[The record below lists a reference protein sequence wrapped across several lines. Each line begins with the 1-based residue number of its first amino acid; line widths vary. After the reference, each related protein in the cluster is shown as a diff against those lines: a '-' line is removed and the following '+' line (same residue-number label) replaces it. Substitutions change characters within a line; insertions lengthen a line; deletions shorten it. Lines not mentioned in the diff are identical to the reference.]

1 MSLQQY
7 FAPEICGTA
16 GIEPEAP
23 GWKLE
28 VIKSEALN
36 GVRELN
42 SACNSVDRNI
52 LRISRS
58 LRAVVRTGDGIPRGL
73 KFLTFF
79 KVSWLGFT
87 AKELTKAWAKLGN
100 LDAVGSSCPGVVRLK
115 GSPLSLELLPTEMG
129 LCSNTI

>member
-1 MSLQQY
+1 MGDQYVFRPAKLPVPSWLLHWSFPINLAHNFPILSVPLQTVERLAGNLWLLSTPPTSDLDLSGRNGNTRLKRCSVMSLQQY

-52 LRISRS
+52 L
-58 LRAVVRTGDGIPRGL
+58 
-73 KFLTFF
+73 
-79 KVSWLGFT
+79 
-87 AKELTKAWAKLGN
+87 
-100 LDAVGSSCPGVVRLK
+100 
-115 GSPLSLELLPTEMG
+115 
-129 LCSNTI
+129 